1 MSSETLLQTR
11 GNNWAFPPLGSRSP
25 SLRLGS
31 CGPALESR
39 RPEWTDPSREVRFE
53 AVTCLGENRKRRR
66 AAGRREPSPQGL
78 STSKATI
85 TYGGEVTLRM
95 RGTESQ
101 QGRDCVTDLGGHCP
115 PFLSDPGL
123 PSNNSAEQVEEAK
136 PSFPRLN
143 FSCPLPIFF
152 WEKKSALL
160 IQGLASFQQP
170 CLTESE
176 PCGLL
181 RQEGFQER
189 VLSSWNYTLCQDS
202 SGGRVLRNSPQGPIA
217 RTVTCWVLATLRS
230 WIGQHFCEVRA
241 CEIHGGAPN
250 AITKRADH

>member
-11 GNNWAFPPLGSRSP
+11 GNNWAFPPLGSRPP

-31 CGPALESR
+31 PALESWR
-39 RPEWTDPSREVRFE
+39 SEWTDPPREVRFE
-53 AVTCLGENRKRRR
+53 AVTSLGENRRRRR

-78 STSKATI
+78 STSEAPI
-85 TYGGEVTLRM
+85 IYGGEVALRT

-115 PFLSDPGL
+115 HLLSDPGL
-123 PSNNSAEQVEEAK
+123 PSSNSAEQVEEAK

-152 WEKKSALL
+152 WKKKRALL

-181 RQEGFQER
+181 RQESFQEH

-202 SGGRVLRNSPQGPIA
+202 SGDRVLRNSPQGPVV
-217 RTVTCWVLATLRS
+217 RTFNLLGFSNTAFLDWATFLRS
-230 WIGQHFCEVRA
+230 TCL
-241 CEIHGGAPN
+241 
-250 AITKRADH
+250 